1 MYICVYIYICIC
13 IYIYMYI
20 YMYIYI
26 CIYIYMYIYIC
37 VYIYMYICI
46 RRCTVDP
53 RKLEHGF
60 RRLCA
65 RIPNILYLKG
75 MRILMFQLSGFYY
88 RCRCIYEYEF
98 DYVSI
103 HMIMLIRIWVGL
115 HIIGEFSCVA
125 IPGLQGL
132 DSKLHGRV
140 LETALGRIA
149 LESTDHLHWNIEPLH
164 CLPSMGTIEAFG

>member
-1 MYICVYIYICIC
+1 M
-13 IYIYMYI
+13 YIYMYI
-20 YMYIYI
+20 YMFL
-26 CIYIYMYIYIC
+26 
-37 VYIYMYICI
+37 YIYMYICI

-115 HIIGEFSCVA
+115 
-125 IPGLQGL
+125 QGL
-132 DSKLHGRV
+132 DSKLRGRV

-149 LESTDHLHWNIEPLH
+149 LESTDHLHWNIEPL
-164 CLPSMGTIEAFG
+164 PSIYGDYRSFRIALCSTEPQTLDTFVTSRSQS

>member
-1 MYICVYIYICIC
+1 MFL
-13 IYIYMYI
+13 
-20 YMYIYI
+20 
-26 CIYIYMYIYIC
+26 
-37 VYIYMYICI
+37 YIYMYICI

-75 MRILMFQLSGFYY
+75 FYY

-115 HIIGEFSCVA
+115 
-125 IPGLQGL
+125 QGL
-132 DSKLHGRV
+132 DSKLRGRV

-149 LESTDHLHWNIEPLH
+149 LESTDHLHWNIEPL
-164 CLPSMGTIEAFG
+164 PSIYGDYRSFRIALCSTEPQTLDTFVTSRSQS